1 MEQLYTRWGKTLDA
15 DHVLQE
21 YPRPLLKR
29 DSYVNLNGYWDYAV
43 TKQFKRP
50 EKYDGRILVPFSPES
65 ALSGVGRQLQPDEY
79 LWYRIQD
86 GRFSPDWEKL
96 DQGMRLILH
105 FGAVDQSCRVYVNGR
120 EAAKHTGGYL
130 PFSADIT
137 EYLGK
142 ASNEILAAV
151 KDLSDTSYHAKG
163 KQKLKKGGMFYTAQ
177 SGIWQTVWM
186 EYVPGCYI
194 TELAAEPDLDRKLVR
209 ICVRSALDLPVKIQ
223 VCAPAIC
230 QQGHEK
236 ECAVIAEGSGTSNRY
251 IEIPIPEVQPWTC
264 GEPWLYEYTVTMGE
278 DRAESYFALRTFT
291 VEPDETGI
299 PRICMNGE
307 VQFQNGVL
315 DQGYWPD
322 GLYTAPCD
330 EALMFDIRTAKS
342 IGFNLLRKHVK
353 VEPERWYYHCDRLG
367 MLVWQDMVNGGSA
380 YHSWFVT
387 YLATAASCL
396 CIPVKDTHKRLLSR
410 REKEG
415 RLQFRRELKE
425 MVKTLY
431 NHPSIVTWVPF
442 NEGWGQFE
450 TNAVTEELRRLDPSR
465 LVDSASGWFDQ
476 GGGDFVS
483 IHSYFFSYSFKKE
496 ARAAA
501 LTEYG
506 GYCLPV
512 EGHRY
517 SGKTYGYRQF
527 AKPERFFGALGEL
540 WEKAVRSRIKEG
552 LSAAVYT
559 QLSDVEEEVNGLLT
573 YDREVLKVPAGEM
586 KALNGRLIGTLAEI
600 LPAGRD
606 RAAGDGAGETA
617 FREPQKTA
625 AHGTV
630 VIGGADGP
638 TAVFLAGK
646 RRRHSKEERQR
657 SRKREKNLQRLV
669 PNGRTTEELKKYLI
683 EKYGAETVPEDSG
696 EYGLLYRAM
705 KGNLV
710 IKERPELLTAPEP
723 ELPEKA
729 LGTRSEKIA
738 MKAYMEAFEQRFKEA
753 EELPDEVIPMRYS
766 LYRFPVLEN
775 GERLG
780 EVTVELEDIR
790 QRVGMSY
797 SNFRGQKEPEEIC
810 RDIIRYF
817 GVRQEDIETQSE
829 RLAMY
834 LYMFGES

>member
-186 EYVPGCYI
+186 EYVPGCHI
-194 TELAAEPDLDRKLVR
+194 TELAAEPDLNRKLVR

-223 VCAPAIC
+223 ICAPTIC

-251 IEIPIPEVQPWTC
+251 IELPIPEVRPWTC

-322 GLYTAPCD
+322 GLYTAPSD
-330 EALMFDIRTAKS
+330 EAMIFDIREMKKL
-342 IGFNLLRKHVK
+342 GFNMIRKHIK
-353 VEPERWYYHCDRLG
+353 IEPQRWYYHCDRLG
-367 MLVWQDMVNGGSA
+367 MVVWQDMVNGGTC
-380 YHSWFVT
+380 YRHWFVT
-387 YLATAASCL
+387 YAATLISWRKWNMAD
-396 CIPVKDTHKRLLSR
+396 IYPRLLSR
-410 REKEG
+410 THKEG
-415 RLQFRRELKE
+415 RLEFVREMKETIRLLKG
-425 MVKTLY
+425 
-431 NHPSIVTWVPF
+431 HPSIAVWVIF
-442 NEGWGQFE
+442 NEGWGQFQ
-450 TNAVTEELRRLDPSR
+450 TEDMTRIARECDGTRLIDQ
-465 LVDSASGWFDQ
+465 ASGWFDQ
-476 GGGDFVS
+476 KGGDLQS
-483 IHSYFFSYSFKKE
+483 IHNYFFKLEFTAEKE
-496 ARAAA
+496 RATV
-501 LTEYG
+501 LSEFG
-506 GYCLPV
+506 GYSLRV
-512 EGHRY
+512 EQHSACR
-517 SGKTYGYRQF
+517 KLYGYGTHKTMESLNAAYKKQMQ
-527 AKPERFFGALGEL
+527 K
-540 WEKAVRSRIKEG
+540 VKEQIPNG
-552 LSAAVYT
+552 LCASVYT
-559 QLSDVEEEVNGLLT
+559 QLSDVEEEMNGIFT
-573 YDREVLKVPAGEM
+573 YDREVCKL
-586 KALNGRLIGTLAEI
+586 RL
-600 LPAGRD
+600 
-606 RAAGDGAGETA
+606 
-617 FREPQKTA
+617 
-625 AHGTV
+625 
-630 VIGGADGP
+630 
-638 TAVFLAGK
+638 
-646 RRRHSKEERQR
+646 
-657 SRKREKNLQRLV
+657 
-669 PNGRTTEELKKYLI
+669 
-683 EKYGAETVPEDSG
+683 
-696 EYGLLYRAM
+696 
-705 KGNLV
+705 
-710 IKERPELLTAPEP
+710 
-723 ELPEKA
+723 
-729 LGTRSEKIA
+729 
-738 MKAYMEAFEQRFKEA
+738 
-753 EELPDEVIPMRYS
+753 
-766 LYRFPVLEN
+766 
-775 GERLG
+775 
-780 EVTVELEDIR
+780 
-790 QRVGMSY
+790 
-797 SNFRGQKEPEEIC
+797 
-810 RDIIRYF
+810 
-817 GVRQEDIETQSE
+817 
-829 RLAMY
+829 
-834 LYMFGES
+834 